1 MEGYVE
7 NLVADNTALKR
18 KLQSKTEA
26 LFILTKELDDSR
38 KQRDQFKLM
47 AEQLQQRYSALK
59 KKPYSHLGQAMLLLP
74 TGDAHEEKNKS
85 LKLENEELKQK
96 LRDAYGDMKAL
107 RTQIGIL
114 KSSPASNTESGVF
127 PAHQKEEMV
136 QQLEALHIKSVQLR
150 QDLQSML
157 DEKEELIVQRDTLRS
172 KVHRLNFELKQ
183 VLLRKDSSSSSKDII
198 DIDALVAENSYLHDR
213 LQQMEQE
220 KQMAEHNLNK
230 YKSVIEKSRNKGAI
244 KLGSSGNGG
253 LVVSQ
258 KQVEQLFLQN
268 GDLPRTPAAQSDL
281 HSLYL
286 ALLEALNDKNV
297 ALAHQKKTN
306 RILGKRIAE
315 LERRLEAFGDDA
327 YPSKVLLNGYSVVD
341 IDKEVDQI
349 LAQAEEKNDT
359 VPDSSTSDVSETS
372 EAPKIAEVDG
382 DDTLPPNL
390 QQMVLQALNDIRRE
404 TSET

>member
-1 MEGYVE
+1 
-7 NLVADNTALKR
+7 
-18 KLQSKTEA
+18 
-26 LFILTKELDDSR
+26 
-38 KQRDQFKLM
+38 M

-74 TGDAHEEKNKS
+74 SGDVQEEKNKS
-85 LKLENEELKQK
+85 LKLENEELKQQ

-107 RTQIGIL
+107 RAQISIL
-114 KSSPASNTESGVF
+114 KSAPLNNKQSGVF

-136 QQLEALHIKSVQLR
+136 QQMEAMHIKSVQLR

-157 DEKEELIVQRDTLRS
+157 DEKEELIVQRDTLRG
-172 KVHRLNFELKQ
+172 KVHRLNYELKQ
-183 VLLRKDSSSSSKDII
+183 ALLRKGSSSSSNNII
-198 DIDALVAENSYLHDR
+198 DIDSLVAENSFLHDR

-230 YKSVIEKSRNKGAI
+230 YKSVVEKSRTKGAI
-244 KLGSSGNGG
+244 KLGTGGNGG

-258 KQVEQLFLQN
+258 KQVQQLFLQN
-268 GDLPRTPAAQSDL
+268 GDFPQTPAAQSDL

-306 RILGKRIAE
+306 RILAKRIAE
-315 LERRLEAFGDDA
+315 LERRLGALGDDA
-327 YPSKVLLNGYSVVD
+327 YPSKALLNGYSISD

-349 LAQAEEKNDT
+349 LAQAEEKNTRAADGS
-359 VPDSSTSDVSETS
+359 PSNISESS
-372 EAPKIAEVDG
+372 EASKIAEVDS

-390 QQMVLQALNDIRRE
+390 QQMVLQALEDIRKE
-404 TSET
+404 SAEA